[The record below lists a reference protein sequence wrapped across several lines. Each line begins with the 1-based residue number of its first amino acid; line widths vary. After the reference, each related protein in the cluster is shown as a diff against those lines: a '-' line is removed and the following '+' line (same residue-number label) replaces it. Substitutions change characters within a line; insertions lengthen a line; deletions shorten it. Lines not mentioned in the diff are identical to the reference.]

1 MHYSLNSF
9 QKEYDFSN
17 LVCEFHSF
25 NFLLW
30 FCNLQFAVNTR
41 VVDQKELEVFR
52 EEMEKYKS
60 SNYNVIIKGK
70 NLPM

>member
-1 MHYSLNSF
+1 
-9 QKEYDFSN
+9 
-17 LVCEFHSF
+17 
-25 NFLLW
+25 
-30 FCNLQFAVNTR
+30 VNTR

-60 SNYNVIIKGK
+60 SNYNVVIKGK